1 MDNVREWHKPRPN
14 QAGQTALV
22 DGRGGDRPGSQPLL
36 VHLHHSMIG
45 TLAVGKFPM
54 AIVSSHSPDELAQK
68 SRKSASSLSPAAPDG
83 PQDFPQAADGV
94 QPTLPDSV
102 PTPSLVRGGE
112 QQASDAIAP
121 EDSLRPQRLQDY
133 IGQSALKEVL
143 DIAIK
148 AAQSRKEPLDHLL
161 LYGPPGLGK
170 TTMALILAQEMG
182 VSCKITTAPALER
195 PRDIAGLLVNLKP
208 GDVLFIDEI
217 HRLPR
222 VTEEILYPAMEDAR
236 LDITIGKG
244 QAARTRS
251 IPLCDFTL
259 VGATTRVGALTSPL
273 RDRFGLIQRLR
284 FYEVEELT
292 QIVQRTAEVLKTPIE
307 PAGAQEIA
315 RRARGTPRIAN
326 RLLRRVRDYMEVKAA
341 GPITEAIAA
350 EALELFN
357 VDPCGLDWT
366 DRRLLSVMI
375 ENFNGGPVGL
385 DTMAASTGEDPQTIE
400 EVYEPYLMQIGYLQR
415 TPRGRVVTAAA
426 RRHLGYDE
434 GAGSGE
440 GNQMTLI

>member
-1 MDNVREWHKPRPN
+1 
-14 QAGQTALV
+14 
-22 DGRGGDRPGSQPLL
+22 
-36 VHLHHSMIG
+36 
-45 TLAVGKFPM
+45 M
-54 AIVSSHSPDELAQK
+54 AIVSSHKSDDSSKPPKKAASQK
-68 SRKSASSLSPAAPDG
+68 RTRAK
-83 PQDFPQAADGV
+83 AADGD
-94 QPTLPDSV
+94 QGALPVEETAAQS
-102 PTPSLVRGGE
+102 PPPPLSLVKGGE
-112 QQASDAIAP
+112 AQATDSTLP

-133 IGQSALKEVL
+133 IGQKALKEVL

-148 AAQSRKEPLDHLL
+148 AAKSRQEPLDHLL

-182 VSCKITTAPALER
+182 VDCKITTAPALER

-208 GDVLFIDEI
+208 KDVLFIDEI

-222 VTEEILYPAMEDAR
+222 ITEEILYPAMEDSR

-244 QAARTRS
+244 QSARTRS
-251 IPLCDFTL
+251 IPLCEFTL
-259 VGATTRVGALTSPL
+259 VGATTRVGALSSPL

-284 FYEVEELT
+284 FYEIDELT
-292 QIVQRTAEVLKTPIE
+292 QIVSRTADVLKTPIE
-307 PAGAQEIA
+307 THGAREIA

-326 RLLRRVRDYMEVKAA
+326 RLLRRVRDYVEVKAS
-341 GPITEAIAA
+341 GPITETIAA

-375 ENFNGGPVGL
+375 ENFGGGPVGL
-385 DTMAASTGEDPQTIE
+385 DTMAAAIGEDSQTIE

-415 TPRGRVVTAAA
+415 TPRGRVVTPSACK
-426 RRHLGYDE
+426 HLGYGNDLSDDS
-434 GAGSGE
+434 GS
-440 GNQMTLI
+440 QMSLI

>member
-1 MDNVREWHKPRPN
+1 ME
-14 QAGQTALV
+14 
-22 DGRGGDRPGSQPLL
+22 
-36 VHLHHSMIG
+36 
-45 TLAVGKFPM
+45 
-54 AIVSSHSPDELAQK
+54 E
-68 SRKSASSLSPAAPDG
+68 
-83 PQDFPQAADGV
+83 
-94 QPTLPDSV
+94 
-102 PTPSLVRGGE
+102 
-112 QQASDAIAP
+112 
-121 EDSLRPQRLQDY
+121 SLRPQRIRDY
-133 IGQSALKEVL
+133 IGQKALKEVL
-143 DIAIK
+143 DIAIQ
-148 AAQSRKEPLDHLL
+148 AAKSRQEPLDHLL

-244 QAARTRS
+244 QSARTRS
-251 IPLCDFTL
+251 LPLQPFTL

-284 FYEVEELT
+284 FYEVDELT
-292 QIVQRTAEVLKTPIE
+292 DIVLRTAQVLNTPVQ
-307 PAGAQEIA
+307 PDGAAEIA

-326 RLLRRVRDYMEVKAA
+326 RLLKRVRDFVEVKAS
-341 GPITEAIAA
+341 GSVTEAIAA

-366 DRRLLSVMI
+366 DRRLLTVMI
-375 ENFNGGPVGL
+375 ENFSGGPVGL
-385 DTMAASTGEDPQTIE
+385 DTMAAATGEDAQTIE

-415 TPRGRVVTAAA
+415 TPRGRVVTPAAC
-426 RRHLGYDE
+426 RHLGYD
-434 GAGSGE
+434 S
-440 GNQMTLI
+440 QTLQPQDSSNGQLSLME

>member
-1 MDNVREWHKPRPN
+1 M
-14 QAGQTALV
+14 
-22 DGRGGDRPGSQPLL
+22 
-36 VHLHHSMIG
+36 HHSMIG
-45 TLAVGKFPM
+45 VLASGRPNFM
-54 AIVSSHSPDELAQK
+54 AIVSSHK
-68 SRKSASSLSPAAPDG
+68 SDDSAKEPEKKASAKRKKASQQVAESGADFTQPALPE
-83 PQDFPQAADGV
+83 
-94 QPTLPDSV
+94 QPS
-102 PTPSLVRGGE
+102 TPILSLVKGGE
-112 QQASDAIAP
+112 AQPAESTAP
-121 EDSLRPQRLQDY
+121 EESLRPQRLQDY

-148 AAQSRKEPLDHLL
+148 AAKSRQEPLDHLL

-182 VSCKITTAPALER
+182 VECKITTAPALER

-244 QAARTRS
+244 QSARTRS
-251 IPLCDFTL
+251 IPLNSFTL

-284 FYEVEELT
+284 FYEIEELT
-292 QIVQRTAEVLKTPIE
+292 QIVLRTADVLSTPIE
-307 PAGAQEIA
+307 AGGAEEIA

-326 RLLRRVRDYMEVKAA
+326 RLLRRVRDYVEVKAS
-341 GPITEAIAA
+341 GPVTEAVAA

-375 ENFNGGPVGL
+375 ENFGGGPVGL
-385 DTMAASTGEDPQTIE
+385 DTMAASTGEDAQTIE

-415 TPRGRVVTAAA
+415 TPRGRVVTPGA
-426 RRHLGYDE
+426 RRHLGYDDDV
-434 GAGSGE
+434 GP
-440 GNQMTLI
+440 GNGQSQMKLL

>member
-1 MDNVREWHKPRPN
+1 
-14 QAGQTALV
+14 
-22 DGRGGDRPGSQPLL
+22 
-36 VHLHHSMIG
+36 
-45 TLAVGKFPM
+45 M
-54 AIVSSHSPDELAQK
+54 AIISSKQSADTPDDAQPSQGGKKRAKPDPARLPLALESPEELPPV
-68 SRKSASSLSPAAPDG
+68 L
-83 PQDFPQAADGV
+83 
-94 QPTLPDSV
+94 
-102 PTPSLVRGGE
+102 SLVRGGE
-112 QQASDAIAP
+112 P
-121 EDSLRPQRLQDY
+121 EEDERKGPDDSLRPKRFSDY
-133 IGQSALKEVL
+133 IGQKALKEVL
-143 DIAIK
+143 DIAIQ
-148 AAQSRKEPLDHLL
+148 AAKSRQEPLDHLL

-182 VSCKITTAPALER
+182 VECKITTAPALER

-222 VTEEILYPAMEDAR
+222 VTEEILYPAMEDSR

-244 QAARTRS
+244 QSARTRS
-251 IPLCDFTL
+251 IPLHPFTL

-284 FYEVEELT
+284 FYEIDELT
-292 QIVQRTAEVLKTPIE
+292 QIVSRTAQVLHTPVEE
-307 PAGAQEIA
+307 PGAVEIA
-315 RRARGTPRIAN
+315 RRSRGTPRIAN
-326 RLLRRVRDYMEVKAA
+326 RLLRRVRDYAEVKAT

-366 DRRLLSVMI
+366 DRRLLSLMI
-375 ENFNGGPVGL
+375 ENFNGGPVGV
-385 DTMAASTGEDPQTIE
+385 DTMAAATGEDAQTIE

-426 RRHLGYDE
+426 CRHLGYDPK
-434 GAGSGE
+434 GVPLGE
-440 GNQMTLI
+440 QQLPLL